1 MLGSL
6 VVWLIVGGLAGWLA
20 GLLVRGGGFG
30 VLVNIVIGIVG
41 ATVAGFILPRLGFGF
56 ASGILGELIRAT
68 FGAVVVLVLLS
79 LVPRLQ
85 R

>member
-30 VLVNIVIGIVG
+30 VLVNVVIGIVG

-56 ASGILGELIRAT
+56 ASGMLGELIRAT